1 MQDVPL
7 PNFGKIPEGAKII
20 WTILS
25 VAPAGTNSI
34 RQISLRFDQ
43 VEIHRRRTAIVT
55 DLRAIVSFME
65 VQFAQPPETTPDFG
79 TPFVWATT
87 DQIGGDVKY
96 VFLAI
101 QSDDYR
107 TDPAAPRA

>member
-1 MQDVPL
+1 
-7 PNFGKIPEGAKII
+7 
-20 WTILS
+20 
-25 VAPAGTNSI
+25 
-34 RQISLRFDQ
+34 
-43 VEIHRRRTAIVT
+43 
-55 DLRAIVSFME
+55 ME